1 MEKLISL
8 LFLARDLAHR
18 EHLRTDSFSAHMA
31 LGSFYDEI
39 IDRADAIA
47 EAYQGSY
54 KRLENFPI
62 TGSNGDMEILK
73 LLQEHVKWIDKN
85 RYECCDESDT
95 AIQNLIDEAVAT
107 YLSTIYKLRFLK

>member
-31 LGSFYDEI
+31 LGEFYADI
-39 IDRADAIA
+39 VDNADAIA

-54 KRLENFPI
+54 KRLDNFSI
-62 TGSNGDMEILK
+62 TGSTGDVGILK
-73 LLQEHVKWIDKN
+73 LLQEHVKWIDEN

-95 AIQNLIDEAVAT
+95 AIQNLIDEAVGT